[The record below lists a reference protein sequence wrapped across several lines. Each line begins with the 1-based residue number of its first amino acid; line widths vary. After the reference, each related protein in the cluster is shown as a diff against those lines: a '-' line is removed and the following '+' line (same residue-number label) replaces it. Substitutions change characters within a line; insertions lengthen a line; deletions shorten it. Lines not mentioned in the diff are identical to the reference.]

1 MMEIKKFEQVVFGDE
16 YYSLED
22 LRYNQKIGLLLS
34 KDELKD
40 FMYQKERL
48 IIDGNKNVKV
58 LPLKT
63 FNSKYCYYTAGAY
76 LLNKYSEYLEAF
88 ASDFAE
94 NSRSL
99 SDRNFEDI
107 IISRLF
113 SEVEGT
119 LNIENVPT
127 THKRIKE
134 VFKAEKLTDKNDII
148 IKNMQNALNFIME
161 EKPAFNKENLFKLYN
176 LLSKACLD
184 EDNQLKDGAYYRD
197 DIVSVGGFDGAPS
210 EKIDELMNSLF
221 DFVNNPANIKE
232 YDILLPHI
240 CHYYILYVHPYFD
253 YNGRTAR
260 MVSFWLNYLNK
271 SFAAPFYMSEAI
283 NETKKDYYKA
293 LTNTRTTGNDL
304 TYFLGYIL
312 DTAIKFNFI
321 YKNIECIKDALS
333 KKGDF
338 LTSTEL
344 TYLKKIIIHN
354 PEDYFNYKMFF
365 EYINVTMSKQAAFKI
380 LNHLADYE
388 ILVKSTNKKNEA
400 IYKVNQE
407 FITYKFNK

>member
-48 IIDGNKNVKV
+48 IINGNKNVKV

-94 NSRSL
+94 NSMSL

-176 LLSKACLD
+176 LLSKDCLD

-221 DFVNNPANIKE
+221 DFVNNPTNIKE

-260 MVSFWLNYLNK
+260 MVSFWLNYINK
-271 SFAAPFYMSEAI
+271 NFAAPFYMSEAI

-321 YKNIECIKDALS
+321 YKNIEGVKDTLS

-365 EYINVTMSKQAAFKI
+365 EYINATMSKQAAFKI
-380 LNHLADYE
+380 LNHLADYG